1 MNMESKQDY
10 VKYRLKK
17 SEEALLASDLLIDH
31 EMWNAAIN
39 RLYYAS
45 FYAVSALLYL
55 NDIEVKSHKSVRIQF
70 FKEFVKPGKISKQNG
85 KLFSDLFDWRQTGDY
100 GDLSD
105 FSKEDVMSIVEPV
118 KDFLTAIYIES
129 GTLP

>member
-1 MNMESKQDY
+1 MIMDSKQDY

-17 SEEALLASDLLIDH
+17 SEEALLAADLLIDH

-70 FKEFVKPGKISKQNG
+70 FKEFVKPGKFQSRMGN
-85 KLFSDLFDWRQTGDY
+85 Y
-100 GDLSD
+100 
-105 FSKEDVMSIVEPV
+105 
-118 KDFLTAIYIES
+118 FLTYSTGVKQAIMAIC
-129 GTLP
+129 PIFQKRM